1 MSIIR
6 PIIYYDLSSLRRGSW
21 VSVPNPNRLLFS
33 STSKYGNN
41 FLANRGLLSLGILSF
56 SGRVLNKTN
65 TKMDVTVYSSVQP
78 GGSPSNSWRN
88 WIFGMLISIILP
100 FWRNKWAPLLTLKR
114 EVDTVVETIE
124 NVVNVVEVVAEEVE
138 NVADEIAKKLPEGGK
153 LKEAVCAVEHIAKE
167 AAKDAHLAEEFLE
180 KVEEVEKD
188 VEALIEPILA
198 QSSSRED
205 DEQK

>member
-65 TKMDVTVYSSVQP
+65 TKM
-78 GGSPSNSWRN
+78 RN